1 MDNIIIGKLICM
13 VPISLEDTEL
23 IVRWR
28 NNPLVKHNFIF
39 REVFTNEMHNSWMNN
54 KVATGKV
61 VQFII
66 QDNAT
71 KKKIG
76 SVYLRDIDYNF
87 RSAEYGIFIG
97 EDEFRGKGFGSEA
110 AKLIV
115 DYAFKNL
122 KLHRVFLR
130 VFKNN
135 EVAISSYK
143 RVGFKI
149 EGIARDMV
157 YLDNCYNDVVF
168 MSMINSEEVE

>member
-1 MDNIIIGKLICM
+1 MSNIINGKLVSLI
-13 VPISLEDTEL
+13 PISLEDTDL

-28 NNPLVKHNFIF
+28 NNPNVQHNFVF
-39 REVFTNEMHNSWMNN
+39 RETFTNEMHINWMNN
-54 KVATGKV
+54 MVVTGKV

-66 QDNAT
+66 QDNET

-76 SVYLRDIDYNF
+76 SVYLRDIDSIF
-87 RSAEYGIFIG
+87 KSAEYGIFIG
-97 EDEFRGKGFGSEA
+97 EDDFRGRGVGSEA

-115 DYAFKNL
+115 DYAFKRM

-135 EVAISSYK
+135 TAAVMSYK
-143 RVGFKI
+143 KAGFEV

-157 YLDNCYNDVVF
+157 FLDDEYHDMIF
-168 MSMINSEEVE
+168 MSMINGEESE

>member
-1 MDNIIIGKLICM
+1 MSKIINGKLVSLI
-13 VPISLEDTEL
+13 PISLEDTEL

-28 NNPLVKHNFIF
+28 NNPNVQQSFVF
-39 REVFTNEMHNSWMNN
+39 RETFTNEMHENWMNN

-66 QDNAT
+66 QDNET

-76 SVYLRDIDYNF
+76 SVYLRDIDSIF

-97 EDEFRGKGFGSEA
+97 EDNFRGKGLGSEA
-110 AKLIV
+110 ARLIV
-115 DYAFKNL
+115 DFAFKDL

-130 VFKNN
+130 VFKHNVTA
-135 EVAISSYK
+135 VASYK
-143 RVGFKI
+143 KVGFEV

-157 YLDNCYNDVVF
+157 YLDGKYHDMIF
-168 MSMINSEEVE
+168 MSMINWEGFE